1 MSPEDVKPEW
11 VEKAVN
17 IFADEYLP
25 GEDAPHAMRA
35 ALAAVL
41 PLALAEVERERDEA
55 GAEAWEKGYAASD
68 YEAYHLGTH
77 GRMDNPYRESTARCN
92 CGYGGYHEPENP
104 DCDINKEEA

>member
-11 VEKAVN
+11 VEKAVD

-25 GEDAPHAMRA
+25 GEDAPRAMRL

-41 PLALAEVERERDEA
+41 PEALAE
-55 GAEAWEKGYAASD
+55 AWAKGYAASD

-77 GRMDNPYRESTARCN
+77 GRTDNPYEEES
-92 CGYGGYHEPENP
+92 
-104 DCDINKEEA
+104 